1 VDADMLGRVLANL
14 IDNALKHLLE
24 HGVLTIEVQ
33 PFDTFY
39 QISVMDN
46 GVGIE
51 PEDRDRIFLPYAQ
64 LADERKRGR
73 GFGLGLAFVS
83 RAVAAHNGRVWV
95 ESGDDGVGSKFVF
108 TLPA

>member
-1 VDADMLGRVLANL
+1 MVPERPAVPA
-14 IDNALKHLLE
+14 
-24 HGVLTIEVQ
+24 
-33 PFDTFY
+33 
-39 QISVMDN
+39 
-46 GVGIE
+46 E